1 MRERRVTRE
10 IADRSSEGG
19 EAMGR
24 MAHSPLLGD
33 ILAESRRLVA
43 RAREYVGGID
53 EQLLRASYPL
63 LAALAGCKEPG
74 IKAML
79 VHGPGGSGKS
89 AMVDAM
95 VRAGSLECVR
105 SNAADLYS
113 PIMGETEDA
122 VSELFKD
129 AVGKAPCVLVIDNVE
144 NIASLPKR
152 EGEVQE
158 RRALTRF
165 LSCLDALPHACKV
178 FIVGITGRAEALD
191 RSVYRGGR
199 FDLCIPLSLPSRDAR
214 LAILNILCKTMPLDL
229 EGNPGMLERIA
240 DRSHG
245 YGPSDLLNLLKMS
258 LEGALEKQQQQQQQQ
273 GGTAAPRLGGAPLVG
288 MSELDAAA
296 SVLRPSVLRDR
307 PPMSNLPLGW
317 DELHGIDEAKHK
329 VGGDIERTLEQS
341 ISCIE
346 SSKTLPLASCL
357 LPLTSYTLHLIPHPS
372 FNPVFSPF
380 ILTPYLTSPTPQPLT
395 RPP

>member
-165 LSCLDALPHACKV
+165 LSCVDALPHACKV

-258 LEGALEKQQQQQQQQ
+258 LEGALEKQQQQQQ

-346 SSKTLPLASCL
+346 SSKT
-357 LPLTSYTLHLIPHPS
+357 
-372 FNPVFSPF
+372 
-380 ILTPYLTSPTPQPLT
+380 
-395 RPP
+395 